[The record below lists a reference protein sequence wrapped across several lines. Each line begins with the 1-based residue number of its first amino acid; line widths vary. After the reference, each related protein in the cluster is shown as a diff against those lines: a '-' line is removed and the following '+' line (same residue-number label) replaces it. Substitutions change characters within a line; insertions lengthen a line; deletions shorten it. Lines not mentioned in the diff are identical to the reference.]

1 MVRAV
6 AKKGKKDREKMH
18 SEKCPAGR
26 GEGGPLAA
34 TVRAE
39 RLFLTQ

>member
-18 SEKCPAGR
+18 SENALQGG